1 LTVILRTSNNVR
13 SSATS
18 IRQAAAIGDAP
29 YRSSLLSGA
38 FSLFFLSFVMSGNG
52 NAVPQLFFQRF
63 YPEQKTVLLSASL
76 LVSTTAAIAAV
87 VLSRRH
93 RLSQQALIAAMLA
106 TVMAALA
113 LYLTRNGAVF
123 IATIVLVQFAVNYLT
138 NQLDH
143 ASIARAGA
151 LRRVNDAAGVL
162 ARLCG
167 MLAAPAFFTALY
179 YSKTVSLVSV
189 GAIGLLASAG
199 AAKLLMM
206 PAVRE
211 AADPAS
217 SKHEQPPDRT
227 DSFLFAF
234 AVSIYVS
241 LYLFGANIIYLL
253 RDLLNIPYSDTRGGV
268 AIVAMFSSALLAN
281 GLVAILR
288 RKLAERAGCVI
299 RVVPLA
305 VPAVMLFVFGGSIA
319 LGFRPGFL
327 IFLAG
332 AFALG
337 VAYGAFLWEVRDYAS
352 QAAQNDG
359 KSVLVSW
366 FNKMANVSSLI
377 AFAIMLAIAA
387 TKTGAHVAYYVRLI

>member
-1 LTVILRTSNNVR
+1 M
-13 SSATS
+13 
-18 IRQAAAIGDAP
+18 
-29 YRSSLLSGA
+29 
-38 FSLFFLSFVMSGNG
+38 FFLSFVMSGNG

-76 LVSTTAAIAAV
+76 LASTLAATAAV
-87 VLSRRH
+87 VLSSRH
-93 RLSQQALIAAMLA
+93 RLSQRALITAMLA
-106 TVMAALA
+106 TVMGALA
-113 LYLTRNGAVF
+113 LYLTRNGPVF
-123 IATIVLVQFAVNYLT
+123 IAIIVLVQFAVNYLT

-151 LRRVNDAAGVL
+151 LRRVNDAAGIL

-167 MLAAPAFFTALY
+167 MLGAPAFFTALY
-179 YSKTVSLVSV
+179 DSKTVSLVSV
-189 GAIGLLASAG
+189 AAIGLLASAG

-217 SKHEQPPDRT
+217 SKYDQPPDRT

-234 AVSIYVS
+234 AISIYVS

-253 RDLLNIPYSDTRGGV
+253 RDLLSIPHSETRGGV
-268 AIVAMFSSALLAN
+268 AIVAMFASALLAN

-288 RKLAERAGCVI
+288 RKLAERAGCMI
-299 RVVPLA
+299 RMVPLA

-332 AFALG
+332 ACALG
-337 VAYGAFLWEVRDYAS
+337 IAYGAFLWEVRDYAS

-366 FNKMANVSSLI
+366 FNNMANVSSLI

-387 TKTGAHVAYYVRLI
+387 TKTGAHVVYYVWLMCAIACVPLGGVLFLVMASRLLKKASTVRS